1 MAAPIVGLC
10 QAKSRVMGS
19 RRGVS
24 GGSAAARLR
33 SLTASSGGLRLRA
46 AESAP
51 DSTALATRRAAASS
65 RALHSTPS
73 TSSAEEASHASR
85 CSGLLSSAATR
96 SSDSRPTEIVMGLT
110 HDGSR
115 NPERQV
121 LHTVSSSVCS
131 PARGARLAEPL
142 HTLSSTVPLPPAVHD
157 AASADV
163 SRRLRSVQRAL
174 HRLGAEESLGRLVN
188 LAPRFA
194 CQALELDRAML
205 LHISGNN
212 IVSGTAWAAG
222 DLVAAADFARF
233 LRAAH
238 PQLTSCPPEFEAVQR
253 RLPILVTNAQRRD
266 DVYRP
271 LVHAARSDAYV
282 VAPMIRGDRVIGL
295 LHADRYPVVDRHL
308 DVLDRDLLW
317 TFATGLADLID
328 RAAARGLQGSA
339 WRQDAEPADEAPAA
353 AAVGPSAVS
362 PSSGPLTL
370 LTSREHEVLALLA
383 EGASNAT
390 IASRLVISEA
400 TVKSH
405 VRHILRKL
413 RAANRTEAVIR
424 YQTLV
429 AGVAAVASS

>member
-1 MAAPIVGLC
+1 
-10 QAKSRVMGS
+10 
-19 RRGVS
+19 VS
-24 GGSAAARLR
+24 DPAAADL
-33 SLTASSGGLRLRA
+33 
-46 AESAP
+46 
-51 DSTALATRRAAASS
+51 
-65 RALHSTPS
+65 
-73 TSSAEEASHASR
+73 
-85 CSGLLSSAATR
+85 
-96 SSDSRPTEIVMGLT
+96 
-110 HDGSR
+110 
-115 NPERQV
+115 
-121 LHTVSSSVCS
+121 
-131 PARGARLAEPL
+131 
-142 HTLSSTVPLPPAVHD
+142 
-157 AASADV
+157 

-174 HRLGAEESLGRLVN
+174 LRLGAEDSLGRLVN

-205 LHISGNN
+205 LHISGNA

-222 DLVAAADFARF
+222 DHVAASDFGRF

-253 RLPILVTNAQRRD
+253 QLPILVTNAQNRD

-271 LVHAARSDAYV
+271 LVHAARSDAYI

-295 LHADRYPVVDRHL
+295 LHADRFPVIDRQL

-328 RAAARGLQGSA
+328 RAAARGLRNGSSS
-339 WRQDAEPADEAPAA
+339 WPAEPEPVVVEEPVANGNGHAGNGARA
-353 AAVGPSAVS
+353 
-362 PSSGPLTL
+362 SGPLTL

-383 EGASNAT
+383 EGASNAA
-390 IASRLVISEA
+390 IAARLVISEA

-429 AGVAAVASS
+429 AA

>member
-1 MAAPIVGLC
+1 
-10 QAKSRVMGS
+10 
-19 RRGVS
+19 
-24 GGSAAARLR
+24 
-33 SLTASSGGLRLRA
+33 
-46 AESAP
+46 
-51 DSTALATRRAAASS
+51 
-65 RALHSTPS
+65 
-73 TSSAEEASHASR
+73 
-85 CSGLLSSAATR
+85 
-96 SSDSRPTEIVMGLT
+96 
-110 HDGSR
+110 
-115 NPERQV
+115 
-121 LHTVSSSVCS
+121 
-131 PARGARLAEPL
+131 
-142 HTLSSTVPLPPAVHD
+142 LSSTVPLIKAVPD
-157 AASADV
+157 AAATDL

-174 HRLGAEESLGRLVN
+174 IRLGSEPSLGRLVN

-194 CQALELDRAML
+194 CQALELDRAMV
-205 LHISGNN
+205 LHISGNS
-212 IVSGTAWAAG
+212 IVSGTAWWGGDQIAAS
-222 DLVAAADFARF
+222 DFARF

-253 RLPILVTNAQRRD
+253 QLPILVANAQKRD

-271 LVHAARSDAYV
+271 LVHAARAEAYI

-295 LHADRYPVVDRHL
+295 LHADRYPVVDRQL

-317 TFATGLADLID
+317 TFATGLADLVD
-328 RAAARGLQGSA
+328 RAAARGLHGNG
-339 WRQDAEPADEAPAA
+339 WRADGEPADEVPVA

-383 EGASNAT
+383 EGASNAA

-429 AGVAAVASS
+429 AGE

>member
-1 MAAPIVGLC
+1 
-10 QAKSRVMGS
+10 
-19 RRGVS
+19 
-24 GGSAAARLR
+24 
-33 SLTASSGGLRLRA
+33 
-46 AESAP
+46 
-51 DSTALATRRAAASS
+51 
-65 RALHSTPS
+65 
-73 TSSAEEASHASR
+73 
-85 CSGLLSSAATR
+85 
-96 SSDSRPTEIVMGLT
+96 
-110 HDGSR
+110 
-115 NPERQV
+115 
-121 LHTVSSSVCS
+121 
-131 PARGARLAEPL
+131 LAEPL
-142 HTLSSTVPLPPAVHD
+142 HNLSSTVPLIK
-157 AASADV
+157 AAPDTAATDL
-163 SRRLRSVQRAL
+163 SRRLRAVQRAL
-174 HRLGAEESLGRLVN
+174 IRLGSEPSLGRLVN

-205 LHISGNN
+205 LHISGNS
-212 IVSGTAWAAG
+212 IVSGTAWWGGDQIAAS
-222 DLVAAADFARF
+222 DFARF

-253 RLPILVTNAQRRD
+253 QLPILVTNAQKRE

-271 LVHAARSDAYV
+271 LVHAARAEAYI
-282 VAPMIRGDRVIGL
+282 VAPMVRGDRVTGL
-295 LHADRYPVVDRHL
+295 LHADRYPVVDRQL

-328 RAAARGLQGSA
+328 RAAARGLQGSG
-339 WRQDAEPADEAPAA
+339 WRSDAEPVEDAPA

-370 LTSREHEVLALLA
+370 LTTREHEVLALLA
-383 EGASNAT
+383 EGASNAA

-429 AGVAAVASS
+429 AGE

>member
-1 MAAPIVGLC
+1 LHHP
-10 QAKSRVMGS
+10 
-19 RRGVS
+19 
-24 GGSAAARLR
+24 
-33 SLTASSGGLRLRA
+33 
-46 AESAP
+46 P
-51 DSTALATRRAAASS
+51 DSV
-65 RALHSTPS
+65 
-73 TSSAEEASHASR
+73 
-85 CSGLLSSAATR
+85 C
-96 SSDSRPTEIVMGLT
+96 
-110 HDGSR
+110 
-115 NPERQV
+115 
-121 LHTVSSSVCS
+121 CS
-131 PARGARLAEPL
+131 PRGARLAEPL
-142 HTLSSTVPLPPAVHD
+142 HILSSTVPSPRAVSDPA
-157 AASADV
+157 AADL

-174 HRLGAEESLGRLVN
+174 LRLGSEQSLGRLVN

-205 LHISGNN
+205 LHVSGNS
-212 IVSGTAWAAG
+212 IVSGTAWWGG
-222 DLVAAADFARF
+222 DQIAAADFARF

-253 RLPILVTNAQRRD
+253 QLPILVTNAQNRD

-271 LVHAARSDAYV
+271 LVHAARSEAYA
-282 VAPMIRGDRVIGL
+282 VAPMVRGDRVIGL

-328 RAAARGLQGSA
+328 RAAGRGLRSSPADPFANVGSEPE
-339 WRQDAEPADEAPAA
+339 EPAAISSAPA
-353 AAVGPSAVS
+353 V
-362 PSSGPLTL
+362 SGPLSL
-370 LTSREHEVLALLA
+370 LTSREHEVLGLLA
-383 EGASNAT
+383 EGAANAA

-429 AGVAAVASS
+429 AGEAAAV

>member
-1 MAAPIVGLC
+1 
-10 QAKSRVMGS
+10 
-19 RRGVS
+19 
-24 GGSAAARLR
+24 
-33 SLTASSGGLRLRA
+33 
-46 AESAP
+46 
-51 DSTALATRRAAASS
+51 
-65 RALHSTPS
+65 
-73 TSSAEEASHASR
+73 
-85 CSGLLSSAATR
+85 
-96 SSDSRPTEIVMGLT
+96 
-110 HDGSR
+110 
-115 NPERQV
+115 
-121 LHTVSSSVCS
+121 
-131 PARGARLAEPL
+131 
-142 HTLSSTVPLPPAVHD
+142 
-157 AASADV
+157 
-163 SRRLRSVQRAL
+163 VQRAL
-174 HRLGAEESLGRLVN
+174 LRLGAEQSLGRLVN

-205 LHISGNN
+205 LHVSGNA
-212 IVSGTAWAAG
+212 IVSGTAWWGGDQIAAS
-222 DLVAAADFARF
+222 DFARF

-253 RLPILVTNAQRRD
+253 QLPILVTNAQHRD

-271 LVHAARSDAYV
+271 LVHAARSEAYV

-295 LHADRYPVVDRHL
+295 LHADRFPVVDRHL

-317 TFATGLADLID
+317 TFATGLADLVE
-328 RAAARGLQGSA
+328 RAAARGLRGGQSWHA
-339 WRQDAEPADEAPAA
+339 EPEPADEAPAA
-353 AAVGPSAVS
+353 VGPAAVS

-429 AGVAAVASS
+429 AGEDRAAV

>member
-1 MAAPIVGLC
+1 MFPGL
-10 QAKSRVMGS
+10 
-19 RRGVS
+19 RGV
-24 GGSAAARLR
+24 
-33 SLTASSGGLRLRA
+33 
-46 AESAP
+46 
-51 DSTALATRRAAASS
+51 
-65 RALHSTPS
+65 
-73 TSSAEEASHASR
+73 
-85 CSGLLSSAATR
+85 
-96 SSDSRPTEIVMGLT
+96 
-110 HDGSR
+110 
-115 NPERQV
+115 
-121 LHTVSSSVCS
+121 
-131 PARGARLAEPL
+131 RLAEPL
-142 HTLSSTVPLPPAVHD
+142 HILSSTVPRMKAVSDPA
-157 AASADV
+157 AADL

-174 HRLGAEESLGRLVN
+174 LRLGAEESLGRLVN

-205 LHISGNN
+205 LHISGNA

-222 DLVAAADFARF
+222 DHVAASDFARF

-253 RLPILVTNAQRRD
+253 QLPILVTNAQHRD

-271 LVHAARSDAYV
+271 LVHAARAEAYI

-295 LHADRYPVVDRHL
+295 LHADRFPVIDRRL

-328 RAAARGLQGSA
+328 RAAARGLRNGSSS
-339 WRQDAEPADEAPAA
+339 WVSEPEPALVEEPVMNGGAVTTAA
-353 AAVGPSAVS
+353 
-362 PSSGPLTL
+362 SSGPLTL

-383 EGASNAT
+383 EGASNAA

-429 AGVAAVASS
+429 AG

>member
-1 MAAPIVGLC
+1 
-10 QAKSRVMGS
+10 
-19 RRGVS
+19 VS
-24 GGSAAARLR
+24 DPAAADL
-33 SLTASSGGLRLRA
+33 
-46 AESAP
+46 
-51 DSTALATRRAAASS
+51 
-65 RALHSTPS
+65 
-73 TSSAEEASHASR
+73 
-85 CSGLLSSAATR
+85 
-96 SSDSRPTEIVMGLT
+96 
-110 HDGSR
+110 
-115 NPERQV
+115 
-121 LHTVSSSVCS
+121 
-131 PARGARLAEPL
+131 
-142 HTLSSTVPLPPAVHD
+142 
-157 AASADV
+157 

-174 HRLGAEESLGRLVN
+174 LRLGAEDSLGRLVN

-205 LHISGNN
+205 LHISGNA

-222 DLVAAADFARF
+222 DHVAASDFGRF

-253 RLPILVTNAQRRD
+253 QLPILVTNAQNRD

-271 LVHAARSDAYV
+271 LVHAARSDAYI

-295 LHADRYPVVDRHL
+295 LHADRFPVIDRRL

-328 RAAARGLQGSA
+328 RAAARGLRNGSSSWA
-339 WRQDAEPADEAPAA
+339 AEPEPVVVEEPVANGNGHAGNGARA
-353 AAVGPSAVS
+353 
-362 PSSGPLTL
+362 SGPLTL

-383 EGASNAT
+383 EGASNAA
-390 IASRLVISEA
+390 IAARLVISEA

-424 YQTLV
+424 YQTLL
-429 AGVAAVASS
+429 AGSTAATSS

>member
-1 MAAPIVGLC
+1 M
-10 QAKSRVMGS
+10 
-19 RRGVS
+19 
-24 GGSAAARLR
+24 
-33 SLTASSGGLRLRA
+33 
-46 AESAP
+46 
-51 DSTALATRRAAASS
+51 
-65 RALHSTPS
+65 
-73 TSSAEEASHASR
+73 
-85 CSGLLSSAATR
+85 
-96 SSDSRPTEIVMGLT
+96 
-110 HDGSR
+110 
-115 NPERQV
+115 
-121 LHTVSSSVCS
+121 
-131 PARGARLAEPL
+131 AEPL
-142 HTLSSTVPLPPAVHD
+142 HNLSSTVPLQKVAPD
-157 AASADV
+157 AAAADV

-174 HRLGAEESLGRLVN
+174 IRLGAEPSLGRLVN
-188 LAPRFA
+188 LAPRFV

-205 LHISGNN
+205 LHISGNS
-212 IVSGTAWAAG
+212 IVSGTAWWGGDQIAAS
-222 DLVAAADFARF
+222 DFARF

-253 RLPILVTNAQRRD
+253 QLPILITNAQKRD

-271 LVHAARSDAYV
+271 LVHAARAEAYV

-295 LHADRYPVVDRHL
+295 LHADRYPVVDRQL
-308 DVLDRDLLW
+308 DLLDRDLLW

-328 RAAARGLQGSA
+328 RAAGRGVQGSSA
-339 WRQDAEPADEAPAA
+339 WRPDVDPADEVPVA
-353 AAVGPSAVS
+353 AAVGPSAAS

-424 YQTLV
+424 YQTLA
-429 AGVAAVASS
+429 AG

>member
-1 MAAPIVGLC
+1 
-10 QAKSRVMGS
+10 
-19 RRGVS
+19 
-24 GGSAAARLR
+24 
-33 SLTASSGGLRLRA
+33 
-46 AESAP
+46 
-51 DSTALATRRAAASS
+51 
-65 RALHSTPS
+65 
-73 TSSAEEASHASR
+73 
-85 CSGLLSSAATR
+85 
-96 SSDSRPTEIVMGLT
+96 
-110 HDGSR
+110 
-115 NPERQV
+115 
-121 LHTVSSSVCS
+121 
-131 PARGARLAEPL
+131 LAEPL
-142 HTLSSTVPLPPAVHD
+142 HNLSSTVPRTKAVSDPA
-157 AASADV
+157 AADL

-174 HRLGAEESLGRLVN
+174 LRLGAEDSLGRLVN

-205 LHISGNN
+205 LHISGNA

-222 DLVAAADFARF
+222 DHVAASDFGRF

-253 RLPILVTNAQRRD
+253 QLPILVTNAQNRD

-271 LVHAARSDAYV
+271 LVHAARSDAYI

-295 LHADRYPVVDRHL
+295 LHADRFPVIDRRL

-328 RAAARGLQGSA
+328 RAAARGLRNGSSS
-339 WRQDAEPADEAPAA
+339 WPAEPEPVVVEEPVANGNGHAGNGARA
-353 AAVGPSAVS
+353 
-362 PSSGPLTL
+362 SGPLTL

-383 EGASNAT
+383 EGASNAA
-390 IASRLVISEA
+390 IAARLVISEA

-424 YQTLV
+424 YQTLL
-429 AGVAAVASS
+429 AA